1 MWFPNRLGV
10 ELRQLGDLGDGEELV
25 HERNRTHHGRWL
37 NAGAME
43 LPACRPTARRA
54 ELSSMR
60 RQRRRNLRVALE
72 RLLVYFG
79 LWPDESEPISST

>member
-37 NAGAME
+37 NAGAMGSQRAGQP
-43 LPACRPTARRA
+43 PAG
-54 ELSSMR
+54 
-60 RQRRRNLRVALE
+60 RN
-72 RLLVYFG
+72 
-79 LWPDESEPISST
+79 